1 MLFDSSIFLM
11 FTISGENTVPCLE
24 AFGDK
29 TVSVHRKNISFTYE
43 HNEIFVFF
51 LGNLPQSSDI
61 NGSHRKSS
69 VIIDNC
75 RKMAKNSLLYTKEN
89 NIGPFGAVFWLFL
102 AWKKLLL
109 QCILYCSCCNLTVSC
124 YRAKKVSRYPHSY
137 PLEVDF
143 DQQKLFE
150 RHPADQLRILKI

>member
-1 MLFDSSIFLM
+1 MTKPSLF
-11 FTISGENTVPCLE
+11 TVKIYLL
-24 AFGDK
+24 
-29 TVSVHRKNISFTYE
+29 HMNITKFSFFFS
-43 HNEIFVFF
+43 EIFRS
-51 LGNLPQSSDI
+51 LRG

-75 RKMAKNSLLYTKEN
+75 RKMAKNSLPYTKEN

-124 YRAKKVSRYPHSY
+124 CRAKKVSRYPHSY